1 MRSSSIIQPSDDSS
15 ATSSFPQQS
24 LETTNNH
31 QGRRTTQDPP
41 HHHHAGAVEEE
52 ANIMIKF
59 KWRSAFCMCLPSF
72 GNKAKGVKKEEVAP
86 RIEEHYSVS
95 HVMSSTFSFEP
106 YDHNNNNNKG
116 NNEDDEEENYNHE
129 NQGDESI
136 SSYFEL
142 PSQVLKT
149 TGASVE

>member
-41 HHHHAGAVEEE
+41 PHHHHAGAVEDE

-72 GNKAKGVKKEEVAP
+72 GNKAKGVKKEEAAP

-106 YDHNNNNNKG
+106 YDHNNNKG

-149 TGASVE
+149 TGATVE